1 MAKEIAFENGSI
13 SNSEWLMTLTLII
26 ILIIIADNKSLQQEL
41 TSPLTIMQLD
51 KIVKIEKKIMS
62 RHLINFSK

>member
-26 ILIIIADNKSLQQEL
+26 IIIIIADNKSLQQEL

-51 KIVKIEKKIMS
+51 KIVKIEKEIMS